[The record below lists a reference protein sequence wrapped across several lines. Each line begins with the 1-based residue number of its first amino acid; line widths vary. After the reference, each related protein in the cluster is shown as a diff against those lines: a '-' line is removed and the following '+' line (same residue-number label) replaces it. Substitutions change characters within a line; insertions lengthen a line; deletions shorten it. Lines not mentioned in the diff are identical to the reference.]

1 MPQTEK
7 KVTDILA
14 EIDNLPGIMGHCI
27 YIDTGGINFSNLPAW
42 CPEAEMEQTCRL
54 IHDLFS
60 KNSIFNRRQKHI
72 IITFESV
79 LIVAVRLND
88 YASLVCLCLSSV
100 DADFFET
107 ASQAIIEKLKREIPL
122 ITVAVKLENGSTAEE
137 IFAEEL
143 QPNETILEQEE
154 SNKKKTPPLEEEAGE
169 LSIRVLLPVER
180 ALTKVIGPASEIL
193 MADTIKTWKKN
204 GDPSEDRINELV
216 NLLCQKIGN
225 GSQTDKFRDI
235 LQRLMPRHDTSAPEI
250 NRIEKALARIMG
262 PAGSIVIE
270 EILKKWQP
278 DDLSSSDQQNELID
292 LLCIEIDEPEKEEK
306 FRDMVASSLA

>member
-7 KVTDILA
+7 KVSDLLA
-14 EIDNLPGIMGHCI
+14 EIDNLPGIMGQCI

-88 YASLVCLCLSSV
+88 YASLICLCLSSV

-107 ASQAIIEKLKREIPL
+107 ASRAIIEKLKREIPF
-122 ITVAVKLENGSTAEE
+122 ITVAVKLENGATAEE

-143 QPNETILEQEE
+143 HPNENILEQEE
-154 SNKKKTPPLEEEAGE
+154 SNKKKTPPLEEKAGE
-169 LSIRVLLPVER
+169 LSSRILLPVER

-193 MADTIKTWKKN
+193 MDDTIKMWKKN

-225 GSQTDKFRDI
+225 GSQADRFRDI
-235 LQRLMPRHDTSAPEI
+235 LQRLMPRYDTSAPEI
-250 NRIEKALARIMG
+250 SRIGKALARIMG
-262 PAGSIVIE
+262 PAASIIIE
-270 EILKKWQP
+270 DILKKWQP
-278 DDLSSSDQQNELID
+278 DNLSSSDQQNELID

-306 FRDMVASSLA
+306 FRAMVASSLA